1 MASGVR
7 ARTPG
12 TMTVLDPGRSASPD
26 SARPPSSGR
35 RSITK
40 SFSLEMRRN
49 SLEVL
54 KSSDSREEGERRT
67 NSAGSSGRRSAL
79 EVLDSPGETRPGE
92 PRPGSGGRRPY
103 TPNKQV
109 SLQVARKN
117 PEINGVL
124 LPSPKRESS
133 PKLPNRTQETVH
145 PVHTDTSASG
155 GTEGEIDQMDGE
167 EEEMRQRVERLELEE
182 GRRRECRDTSQGKS
196 NRDVPI
202 QQSEDPSQNA
212 PGETG
217 VPQAPPTGPEEEEEE
232 EGSDDSDDDDD
243 DDDDESDEEIKAPFE
258 LLGEFLESVMKE
270 EYETAQKLCQM
281 ILIYEPENPE
291 ALQFKPLI
299 EERLQQEAEAEE
311 ESSSSEGST
320 DDDEDDDDDD
330 EDDSTSETSSSSE
343 EEDDEDENKN
353 AEKSKESGT
362 EKKADNSQASASTSK
377 YPPTFLTN

>member
-54 KSSDSREEGERRT
+54 KSSGREEGERRT
-67 NSAGSSGRRSAL
+67 NSAGSSGRRSVTDESYWILA
-79 EVLDSPGETRPGE
+79 ETNQICE
-92 PRPGSGGRRPY
+92 AAGRRAY
-103 TPNKQV
+103 VTQ
-109 SLQVARKN
+109 
-117 PEINGVL
+117 
-124 LPSPKRESS
+124 LPKELGTQWCPQPKERVFS
-133 PKLPNRTQETVH
+133 KLPNRTQETVH

-155 GTEGEIDQMDGE
+155 GTEGEVDQMDGE
-167 EEEMRQRVERLELEE
+167 EEEIKQRVERLELEE

-212 PGETG
+212 AGEAG

-232 EGSDDSDDDDD
+232 EEGSDDSDDDD

-311 ESSSSEGST
+311 ESSSKLL
-320 DDDEDDDDDD
+320 
-330 EDDSTSETSSSSE
+330 SSH
-343 EEDDEDENKN
+343 
-353 AEKSKESGT
+353 SGLL
-362 EKKADNSQASASTSK
+362 Q
-377 YPPTFLTN
+377 